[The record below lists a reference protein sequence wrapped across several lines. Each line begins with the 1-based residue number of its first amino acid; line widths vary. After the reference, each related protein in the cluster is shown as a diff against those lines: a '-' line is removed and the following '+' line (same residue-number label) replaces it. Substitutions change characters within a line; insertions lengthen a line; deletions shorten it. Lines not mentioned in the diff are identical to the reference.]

1 MVGMA
6 WDRVRG
12 ARHWPFPL
20 DSKSTR
26 EKERKKKKKKRRERR
41 EERKAGEKERETGE
55 REKKRREITAVLG
68 RGARRGMLI
77 GLDIFCIKKCFQ
89 FYQLKLSQ
97 GL

>member
-12 ARHWPFPL
+12 ARYLAFPTGFE
-20 DSKSTR
+20 KSTR
-26 EKERKKKKKKRRERR
+26 EKERKKKKERKEGRKEGRRERKR
-41 EERKAGEKERETGE
+41 DRRKR
-55 REKKRREITAVLG
+55 KKRREITAVVG
-68 RGARRGMLI
+68 AGVRGGGMLDRP
-77 GLDIFCIKKCFQ
+77 GYFCIKKCFQ

>member
-12 ARHWPFPL
+12 ARYLAFPTGFG
-20 DSKSTR
+20 KVQ
-26 EKERKKKKKKRRERR
+26 ERKKEKKKGEKGGKKGRQ
-41 EERKAGEKERETGE
+41 ERKKERPEKEK
-55 REKKRREITAVLG
+55 EKKRNYSCG
-68 RGARRGMLI
+68 WGGGKRRGMLDRP
-77 GLDIFCIKKCFQ
+77 GYFCIKKCFQ